1 MQNKKRKIWVLVP
14 IIIKNLLLI
23 FFAWLKSIARKL
35 GWKTIAAILAVV
47 FVIGGFFIW
56 RTIHQRNQ
64 IPQLDRLT
72 LSEAAKMGDK
82 ANYQMLIQI
91 QNSNCEQVVAN
102 SCLQRGDVV
111 LIASA
116 DKEWSPA
123 EEEGFLI
130 IKIELTPKQAELM
143 TQPLEKI
150 SDKAKGDPK
159 QGPMFD
165 QIQRRKFAVDLV
177 KMGIASDDQ
186 KGRIISDKVFTAD
199 ILKEK

>member
-47 FVIGGFFIW
+47 FVIVGFFIW
-56 RTIHQRNQ
+56 RTIHQQNQ

-91 QNSNCEQVVAN
+91 QNSNCEQVVA
-102 SCLQRGDVV
+102 S
-111 LIASA
+111 S
-116 DKEWSPA
+116 
-123 EEEGFLI
+123 
-130 IKIELTPKQAELM
+130 
-143 TQPLEKI
+143 
-150 SDKAKGDPK
+150 
-159 QGPMFD
+159 
-165 QIQRRKFAVDLV
+165 
-177 KMGIASDDQ
+177 
-186 KGRIISDKVFTAD
+186 
-199 ILKEK
+199 